1 MVTTGETDGW
11 GQCHTVGRLAS
22 RTKFWRRQRF
32 WKKNT
37 LEAVNGLTSDD
48 EDTVNG
54 AFGPLEQ
61 PR

>member
-1 MVTTGETDGW
+1 MVGVNAIQSDGLHPGRNFGAGSGFARETKRN
-11 GQCHTVGRLAS
+11 TV
-22 RTKFWRRQRF
+22 
-32 WKKNT
+32 
-37 LEAVNGLTSDD
+37 EAVSGLTSDD

>member
-1 MVTTGETDGW
+1 MVGVNAIQSDGL
-11 GQCHTVGRLAS
+11 HPGRN
-22 RTKFWRRQRF
+22 FWRRQRF